1 MCVSCVSPSFAN
13 SLNGRVNANTKGEVE
28 VSEAAYPKSKSN
40 EGSKSNELRN
50 RLHQLRI
57 DRNQNATT
65 RKLRVDTSV
74 QAANP
79 EGEVEVSEAAY
90 PKSKSNE
97 GSKSNE
103 LRNRLHQL
111 RIDRNQN
118 ATTRK
123 LRVDTLVQAPN
134 PEGSRNQDRFPQPL
148 PKPEPLPSKPTIPV
162 QPTQTPESSPLP
174 AAGTIQVEKIQ
185 VSGSTIFDAAT
196 INAIAK
202 PVEGR
207 VVSLEELLH
216 VADAISQLYLDRGYI
231 TSRAILTN
239 QEIRNGLVQI
249 QVIEGSLEKIE
260 VQGTKRLNPDYVR
273 SRIAL
278 ATGKPL
284 STSALEDQLR
294 LLRSDPLLEN
304 IEASLRSS
312 SGLGQSILVV
322 RVTEA
327 KTFDSAFSVDNYSPP
342 SVGSERLGVS
352 TNFRNLTGIGDEF
365 AAAYYRSTRG
375 GSNIYDFSYR
385 LPLNAMN
392 GALQLRT
399 SFNNNK
405 VVQAPFDI
413 FDIRGESQLY
423 EINYRQPLVRTSN
436 QEFALSLGFS
446 LQNGQTFTFAGPT
459 PFGLGPDQ
467 DGNSRTRIIKFGQ
480 DYLRRDSQGAWTLRS
495 LFSLG
500 TGIFDATVNSDSIP
514 DGRFFSWLTQ
524 VQRVQRL
531 SSNNLLIAQ
540 AELQLTPDGLLPSQ
554 QFIIGGGQSLR
565 GYRQNVRAGDNGV
578 KLSLENRITVQKD
591 ASGNP
596 LLQFAPFFDTGVVW
610 NVNDNPNQ
618 LQKQKFLAG
627 VGLGVQWQ
635 PIPKMNVRLD
645 YALPLVNLDDRGK
658 NAQDDGFYF
667 SVGYRL

>member
-1 MCVSCVSPSFAN
+1 MWRCLRLKSWWYILLSTFSLVCVSCASPSFAN

-28 VSEAAYPKSKSN
+28 VSEVFEAAIPSSTSEASKSN
-40 EGSKSNELRN
+40 QLRN

-57 DRNQNATT
+57 DRASNVRTQKLAT
-65 RKLRVDTSV
+65 
-74 QAANP
+74 
-79 EGEVEVSEAAY
+79 
-90 PKSKSNE
+90 
-97 GSKSNE
+97 
-103 LRNRLHQL
+103 
-111 RIDRNQN
+111 
-118 ATTRK
+118 
-123 LRVDTLVQAPN
+123 DTLVQAPN
-134 PEGSRNQDRFPQPL
+134 PEGSHNQDRFPQPL
-148 PKPEPLPSKPTIPV
+148 PKLEPLPSKPIIPV
-162 QPTQTPESSPLP
+162 QPTPIPESLP
-174 AAGTIQVEKIQ
+174 ATSAIRVEKIQ
-185 VSGSTIFDAAT
+185 VSGSTIFNAAT

-202 PVEGR
+202 SVEGR
-207 VVSLEELLH
+207 VVSLEELLR

-231 TSRAILTN
+231 TSRAVLTN
-239 QEIRNGLVQI
+239 QEIRNGLVEI

-260 VQGTKRLNPDYVR
+260 VQGTKRLNPNYVLE
-273 SRIAL
+273 RIAL
-278 ATGKPL
+278 GAGKPL
-284 STSALEDQLR
+284 STANLEEQLR

-304 IEASLRSS
+304 IEASLRSG
-312 SGLGQSILVV
+312 SGLGQSILVL

-327 KTFDSAFSVDNYSPP
+327 KTFDSTLSIDNYSPP

-405 VVQAPFDI
+405 VVQPPFDI

-423 EINYRQPLVRTSN
+423 EISYRQPLVRTSN

-459 PFGLGPDQ
+459 PFGLGPDK

-500 TGIFDATVNSDSIP
+500 TGIFDATINSDSVP
-514 DGRFFSWLTQ
+514 DGRFFSWLAQ

-531 SSNNLLIAQ
+531 SANNLLIAQ
-540 AELQLTPDGLLPSQ
+540 AELQLTPNGLLPSQ

-565 GYRQNVRAGDNGV
+565 GYRQNMRAGDNGV
-578 KLSLENRITVQKD
+578 KFSLENRITVQKD
-591 ASGNP
+591 ASGYP
-596 LLQFAPFFDTGVVW
+596 LIQFAPFFDTGVVW
-610 NVNDNPNQ
+610 NVNDNPNEI
-618 LQKQKFLAG
+618 QKQNFLAG
-627 VGLGVQWQ
+627 VGLGVLWQ
-635 PIPKMNVRLD
+635 PIPRMNVRLD
-645 YALPLVNLDDRGK
+645 YALPLVNLNDRGR

-667 SVGYRL
+667 SVGYAL